1 MVVDKNGEIEVG
13 RSEDSE
19 EGGLMDE
26 KLLFNNSG
34 LRSAVLDGENDSD
47 ASDSRHLLSGKSTM
61 ASIEESFWFNDFP
74 SPVLISLPIA
84 PSSFK

>member
-1 MVVDKNGEIEVG
+1 MNCLGY
-13 RSEDSE
+13 EDSE
-19 EGGLMDE
+19 EGGMMDE
-26 KLLFNNSG
+26 KLFFNNSG
-34 LRSAVLDGENDSD
+34 FRSTVLDGENDSE
-47 ASDSRHLLSGKSTM
+47 AGDSRHLLSGKLAM